1 MNYSIKTNFF
11 KKYEDVENCVKIPN
25 SCKKKIKQCNYKKIN
40 LRKKDSIHSHKN
52 MRKENKDWK
61 DFNQM

>member
-1 MNYSIKTNFF
+1 MNYNIKTDFLQ
-11 KKYEDVENCVKIPN
+11 KYEDVENCVKIPN
-25 SCKKKIKQCNYKKIN
+25 SCKKKIKQCNYKKLN
-40 LRKKDSIHSHKN
+40 LRKKDSIHSHKT